1 MVANQTEKPL
11 GGKEGAIVTGST
23 NEHLQQRI
31 ISLTFADTYL
41 KTGKDDYNPTCLFS
55 S

>member
-1 MVANQTEKPL
+1 MVMVANQTEKPL

-31 ISLTFADTYL
+31 NKFDFCRHLS
-41 KTGKDDYNPTCLFS
+41 KDRER
-55 S
+55 